1 MLSWRLKIGI
11 PMVLGL
17 LFLAFLDMYLSD
29 QLVSFWVLKRI
40 PRGIILFPLFLVV
53 IVMLC
58 DEVLDLLAAVGVHPR
73 RSTVYICNL
82 GVVAIC
88 WGACIWQQYKLDQI
102 EDTTQLITTTGW
114 DWASAASVWT
124 LVACALSLIV
134 AFAAEIARFKEPGGN
149 VINLAGAILAVV
161 YIGVLATFLI
171 QLRIA
176 FGLAAL
182 FSLIVVAKAGDTG
195 AFVIGRMIG
204 RTKMSPGIS
213 PGKTIEGL
221 IGGLLCGLLA
231 AWFWFKVVIPIAASK
246 TWLIEDTIMKT
257 PTYGWVLFGLGVAG
271 AGVLGDL
278 AESLIKRDARRK
290 DSSRWLPGFGGV
302 LDLLDS
308 LLIAAPVA
316 YACWVFRLVCPGY
329 H

>member
-1 MLSWRLKIGI
+1 M
-11 PMVLGL
+11 
-17 LFLAFLDMYLSD
+17 
-29 QLVSFWVLKRI
+29 
-40 PRGIILFPLFLVV
+40 
-53 IVMLC
+53 
-58 DEVLDLLAAVGVHPR
+58 
-73 RSTVYICNL
+73 
-82 GVVAIC
+82 
-88 WGACIWQQYKLDQI
+88 
-102 EDTTQLITTTGW
+102 
-114 DWASAASVWT
+114 
-124 LVACALSLIV
+124 IV

-161 YIGVLATFLI
+161 YIGGLATFLI

-278 AESLIKRDARRK
+278 AESRDNFSQAQKLEEEKQYEAAMETYGKVIQQDDNYTAAQGKIDECSIYAVLYKVTKGEAGIDEYLDGTNIMTSDKVIARAQLPDGSDK
-290 DSSRWLPGFGGV
+290 SSFTE
-302 LDLLDS
+302 
-308 LLIAAPVA
+308 
-316 YACWVFRLVCPGY
+316 FRLPFIYTEEPDYDKYDYKLAVVFASSKEGDYYRGAVGSTLIVDKTEVVCEPY
-329 H
+329 MEEK